1 MFPFDPP
8 QNIKKPKVFLMISGR
23 SKRNI
28 GKKSV
33 KIVEEPTQLVITCSK
48 LTIETLEQSVKY
60 VKS

>member
-28 GKKSV
+28 GKKRI
-33 KIVEEPTQLVITCSK
+33 KIVEESTQLVFTRSK
-48 LTIETLEQSVKY
+48 LTMETLEQGVKY

>member
-33 KIVEEPTQLVITCSK
+33 KIVEESTQLVITCSK

>member
-8 QNIKKPKVFLMISGR
+8 ENIKKPKVFLMISGR

-28 GKKSV
+28 GKKKV
-33 KIVEEPTQLVITCSK
+33 KIVEESIQLVITCSK
-48 LTIETLEQSVKY
+48 SSIETLEEGVKY